1 METLATVRAR
11 YERYLQTVAELRGEK
26 GPYRDLLGFGGGV
39 KTDHCHAA
47 FLEELTSALSAP
59 KQAEAGELPAIVSY
73 ILHAPEAYE
82 RDGLL
87 CWTFIAAQQAVLP
100 LIGSLE
106 PAQAAELADWYGRA
120 FPRVKRA
127 PVQDRI
133 LARLRK
139 QTGTHGEK

>member
-11 YERYLQTVAELRGEK
+11 YESYLHTVAELRGEK

-39 KTDHCHAA
+39 KSDRCHAA
-47 FLEELTSALSAP
+47 FIEELTAALSAP
-59 KQAEAGELPAIVSY
+59 EQAEAGELPAIVSY
-73 ILHAPEAYE
+73 VLHAPETYE

-106 PAQAAELADWYGRA
+106 PAQAAELAGWYGRA

-127 PVQDRI
+127 PVQDKL
-133 LARLRK
+133 LAQLKKRAGAR
-139 QTGTHGEK
+139 